1 MKKKVASRSNYKKR
15 ILNSKDLARIV
26 MFAILLAA
34 VAAGIAFLTNH
45 DSAMASFQS
54 EIAVITSHIIN
65 LFGGRTS
72 VTGNIIHSSGSF
84 ALSVVT
90 ACTGLFTTGVFI
102 VAVLAFPASSLA
114 KLLGVLLGAAG
125 IFLINLLRL
134 GSLFY
139 VGVHFPD
146 LFDRM
151 HLLVWQSLVIVLALF
166 LWLVWVKVVAHAHR
180 S

>member
-1 MKKKVASRSNYKKR
+1 MKKKVTSRPNYKTR
-15 ILNSKDLARIV
+15 ILNSSDLSRIV
-26 MFAILLAA
+26 VFAILLAA

-45 DSAMASFQS
+45 DSAMASFQGG
-54 EIAVITSHIIN
+54 IARITSGIVN

-72 VTGNIIHSSGSF
+72 VTGNVIHSSGSF

-102 VAVLAFPASSLA
+102 VAVLAFPATSLA
-114 KLLGVLLGAAG
+114 KLTGVILGATG
-125 IFLINLLRL
+125 IFLINLMRL

-139 VGVHFPD
+139 VGVHFPN

-166 LWLVWVKVVAHAHR
+166 LWLFWARVVAHAHR

>member
-1 MKKKVASRSNYKKR
+1 MTTKSHSKKPLIHRTDILR
-15 ILNSKDLARIV
+15 ILLFI
-26 MFAILLAA
+26 ILLAA
-34 VAAGIAFLTNH
+34 VAAGMTFLMNH
-45 DSAMASFQS
+45 DSALATFQRG
-54 EIAVITSHIIN
+54 IATITSHVIN

-72 VTGNIIHSSGSF
+72 VSGNVIQSPGSF

-102 VAVLAFPASSLA
+102 VAVLAFPAGLLA
-114 KLLGVLLGAAG
+114 KLIGVLMGATG
-125 IFLINLLRL
+125 VFLINLLRL
-134 GSLFY
+134 GSLFF
-139 VGVHFPD
+139 VGVHFPN

-166 LWLVWVKVVAHAHR
+166 LWLLWAKVVAHAHR

>member
-1 MKKKVASRSNYKKR
+1 MKKKLASRPSDKKR
-15 ILNSKDLARIV
+15 IVNSSDLSRILV
-26 MFAILLAA
+26 FAILLAA

-45 DSAMASFQS
+45 AGAMASFQS
-54 EIAVITSHIIN
+54 GIALITSHIIN

-72 VTGNIIHSSGSF
+72 VTGNVIHSSGSF

-102 VAVLAFPASSLA
+102 VAVLAFPASFLA
-114 KLLGVLLGAAG
+114 KLLGVLLGATG

-139 VGVHFPD
+139 VGVHLPN

-166 LWLVWVKVVAHAHR
+166 LWLLWARVVAHAHH

>member
-1 MKKKVASRSNYKKR
+1 
-15 ILNSKDLARIV
+15 
-26 MFAILLAA
+26 MFAILLGA

-45 DSAMASFQS
+45 DSAMACFQGG
-54 EIAVITSHIIN
+54 IASITSHVIN
-65 LFGGRTS
+65 LFGGQTS
-72 VTGNIIHSSGSF
+72 VTANVIHSSGNF

-102 VAVLAFPASSLA
+102 VAVLAFPAGFLA
-114 KLLGVLLGAAG
+114 KLIGVTLGAAG

-146 LFDRM
+146 LFDKM

-166 LWLVWVKVVAHAHR
+166 LWLLWAKVVAHAHHA
-180 S
+180 

>member
-1 MKKKVASRSNYKKR
+1 MKEKKVNTRPRGPIMQRNDFLR
-15 ILNSKDLARIV
+15 ILL
-26 MFAILLAA
+26 FILLLGA
-34 VAAGIAFLTNH
+34 VAAGITFLTNH
-45 DSAMASFQS
+45 DSAMASFQGG
-54 EIAVITSHIIN
+54 IATITSHTIN

-72 VTGNIIHSSGSF
+72 VSGNIIHSEGSF

-102 VAVLAFPASSLA
+102 VAVIAFPAGFLA
-114 KLLGVLLGAAG
+114 KLIGVLLGTTG
-125 IFLINLLRL
+125 VFLINLLRL

-139 VGVHFPD
+139 VGVHFPN

-166 LWLVWVKVVAHAHR
+166 LWLLWAKVVAHAYH

>member
-1 MKKKVASRSNYKKR
+1 VTSRSHDKR
-15 ILNSKDLARIV
+15 PLVKRSDLLRIFTFV
-26 MFAILLAA
+26 LLLGA
-34 VAAGIAFLTNH
+34 VAAGITFLTNH
-45 DSAMASFQS
+45 DGAMASFQGG
-54 EIAVITSHIIN
+54 IATITSHVIN
-65 LFGGRTS
+65 VFGGRTS
-72 VTGNIIHSSGSF
+72 VSGNVIQSSGSF

-102 VAVLAFPASSLA
+102 VAVLAFPASFLA
-114 KLLGVLLGAAG
+114 KLIGVTLGAAG

-151 HLLVWQSLVIVLALF
+151 HLLVWQSLVIVLSLF
-166 LWLVWVKVVAHAHR
+166 LWLLWVKVVSNAHR
-180 S
+180 P

>member
-1 MKKKVASRSNYKKR
+1 MKKKVTSRSSDKKR
-15 ILNSKDLARIV
+15 IVNSSDLSRIV
-26 MFAILLAA
+26 VFAVLLTA

-45 DSAMASFQS
+45 AGVMASFQS
-54 EIAVITSHIIN
+54 GIALITSHIIN

-72 VTGNIIHSSGSF
+72 VTGSVIHSSGSF

-102 VAVLAFPASSLA
+102 VAVLAFPASFLA
-114 KLLGVLLGAAG
+114 KLLGVLMGAAG

-139 VGVHFPD
+139 VGVHLPN

-166 LWLVWVKVVAHAHR
+166 LWLLWAKVVAHVHH